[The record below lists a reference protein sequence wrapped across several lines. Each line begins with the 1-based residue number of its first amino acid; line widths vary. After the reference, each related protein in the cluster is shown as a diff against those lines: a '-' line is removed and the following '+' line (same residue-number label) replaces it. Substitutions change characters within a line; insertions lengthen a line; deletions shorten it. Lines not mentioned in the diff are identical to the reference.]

1 MGREWD
7 DSLLPDE
14 LYTKYSTMNVAIK
27 EDLLYLSADSK
38 VTLNVIRNA
47 SGGYN
52 ALHSLL
58 KIKVPMLRD
67 MIANSELLKYNQGT
81 SIALHV

>member
-1 MGREWD
+1 MGREWEE
-7 DSLLPDE
+7 SLLPDE

-27 EDLLYLSADSK
+27 EDLLCLSADSE

-67 MIANSELLKYNQGT
+67 MIANSELLKYDQGT